1 MSTMKRYEVLFDEQ
15 KNEGVYAISLV
26 NSPAMES
33 TWVALKEAPLQF
45 AEVDS
50 SRKILL
56 GIVLIPDKPI
66 YRNDRHGE
74 YELIFSAKTIEK
86 VAHNFIRAGKVGN
99 TTEEHSVTLSGE
111 QASVVEAWLIEDEVH
126 DKTRKYSETKDAPV
140 GSWAVMMK
148 VDDDGIYNKA
158 RNGEL
163 RGFSIEGLFDTELI
177 LNSNKQMEV
186 KSITEAITDG
196 FKDIKAFFTSEPVAE
211 PAQAAVE
218 PAATEAVAEPTQ
230 EVNLA
235 EVLKTEFSAL
245 STLLSEKFTAMET
258 KFADQQ
264 KTIEAQDAKIVE
276 LSKEP
281 ASRPVKSKPQ
291 QVDLSKMTKKERIL
305 FTIQN
310 AN

>member
-1 MSTMKRYEVLFDEQ
+1 
-15 KNEGVYAISLV
+15 
-26 NSPAMES
+26 
-33 TWVALKEAPLQF
+33 
-45 AEVDS
+45 
-50 SRKILL
+50 
-56 GIVLIPDKPI
+56 
-66 YRNDRHGE
+66 
-74 YELIFSAKTIEK
+74 
-86 VAHNFIRAGKVGN
+86 
-99 TTEEHSVTLSGE
+99 
-111 QASVVEAWLIEDEVH
+111 VH

-186 KSITEAITDG
+186 KSITEAISEG
-196 FKDIKAFFTSEPVAE
+196 FKEIKAFFTSEPVAE
-211 PAQAAVE
+211 PVAAAAPAQATTE
-218 PAATEAVAEPTQ
+218 PAATEPVAEPTQ

-245 STLLSEKFTAMET
+245 STLLSEKFTAMEA
-258 KFADQQ
+258 KFAEQE

-281 ASRPVKSKPQ
+281 ASKPVKSKPQ